1 MLTDTTF
8 DVNELWTN
16 RNSCNCINL
25 HYQRLMNAVVLP
37 LHLCSRCAVRS
48 GALI

>member
-16 RNSCNCINL
+16 RNSCNCIN
-25 HYQRLMNAVVLP
+25 
-37 LHLCSRCAVRS
+37 
-48 GALI
+48 